1 MMGCHHNKNSINKKQ
16 RLPMVLG
23 PVRPMSVGLAE
34 SGPSSECATQKCI
47 TWSACREALVDTGVM
62 SRLSLLF

>member
-1 MMGCHHNKNSINKKQ
+1 MGRHRNQNSMNKKL
-16 RLPMVLG
+16 RLSNGSWPG
-23 PVRPMSVGLAE
+23 QADTIGLPE

-62 SRLSLLF
+62 SRMFLLF